1 MAKILSV
8 PNFSEGSSKEILEGI
23 LAPIRQIVGVKL
35 VDYSSD
41 PDHNRS
47 VVSLIGEPEPLLE
60 ALIQASRKA
69 VELINLNN
77 HRGEHPR
84 CGAIDVIPLI
94 PLQDVSIEECIH
106 YAHKLGEILANELK
120 LPVYFYGEA
129 ALKEERKDLSEVRRG
144 GLEAIREDIKRGQRL
159 PDLGPPEPHPTA
171 GCVIIGVREFLVA
184 FNVNLATPKLEIAK
198 RIASAIREKGGGL
211 LGVKA
216 LGINLAS
223 RGIVQVSMNITMPFK
238 TPLYR
243 VFEMVKMEAKRYGVE
258 VESTELIG
266 PVPLQVLLD
275 TLSYYLLLRDFKIE
289 QVIDIHL

>member
-1 MAKILSV
+1 
-8 PNFSEGSSKEILEGI
+8 
-23 LAPIRQIVGVKL
+23 
-35 VDYSSD
+35 
-41 PDHNRS
+41 
-47 VVSLIGEPEPLLE
+47 
-60 ALIQASRKA
+60 
-69 VELINLNN
+69 
-77 HRGEHPR
+77 RGEHPR

-94 PLQDVSIEECIH
+94 PLQDVSIEECIQ

-144 GLEAIREDIKRGQRL
+144 GLEAIREDIKKGKRL

-243 VFEMVKMEAKRYGVE
+243 VFEMVKIEAKRYGVE